1 MIYDFEEIEDATNN
15 FDETR
20 RIGVG
25 GYGTVYFGMLEDKVR
40 KSCIDSLMKLDNNI
54 AIFNFQEVAV
64 KKMKS
69 NKSKEFYAEL
79 KALCKIHHIN
89 IVCNLDL

>member
-1 MIYDFEEIEDATNN
+1 MIYDFEEIEVATNN

-40 KSCIDSLMKLDNNI
+40 KSFIDSLI
-54 AIFNFQEVAV
+54 
-64 KKMKS
+64 
-69 NKSKEFYAEL
+69 
-79 KALCKIHHIN
+79 
-89 IVCNLDL
+89 

>member
-1 MIYDFEEIEDATNN
+1 MIYDFEEIEEATNN

-40 KSCIDSLMKLDNNI
+40 KSCIDSLLM
-54 AIFNFQEVAV
+54 
-64 KKMKS
+64 M
-69 NKSKEFYAEL
+69 
-79 KALCKIHHIN
+79 IN
-89 IVCNLDL
+89 V

>member
-1 MIYDFEEIEDATNN
+1 MVNIGADTTQFESDRPAIYTFEEIEQSTNN

-40 KSCIDSLMKLDNNI
+40 KSFLIL
-54 AIFNFQEVAV
+54 QW
-64 KKMKS
+64 
-69 NKSKEFYAEL
+69 
-79 KALCKIHHIN
+79 
-89 IVCNLDL
+89 

>member
-1 MIYDFEEIEDATNN
+1 MVLPNASISFSCYNKALKNN
-15 FDETR
+15 SYFD
-20 RIGVG
+20 
-25 GYGTVYFGMLEDKVR
+25 
-40 KSCIDSLMKLDNNI
+40 
-54 AIFNFQEVAV
+54 FQEVAI

-89 IVCNLDL
+89 IVSDISDEVILDRGLIISFCLIIL